1 MEIGCRSHQLY
12 LSTWRHVKHRI
23 QQLIQSALDKL
34 VSEGTL
40 SSKQRPADLR
50 IEHSRRPDQGDF
62 ATALALSLARS
73 LKKNPRQIALL
84 IQRNIPSND
93 LIEKTEIAGP
103 GFINIFLSKRAIT
116 KEIGEILA
124 QGRRYGC
131 TVENA
136 LEKVLVE
143 FVSANPTGPLHVGH
157 GRGAAFGDSLAR
169 LLRAAGK
176 AVDTEY
182 YVNDMGRQMDIL
194 SASVWIRYLQ
204 LCGDEADLPKGA
216 YQGQYIFDCA
226 EQLKDKFDTQLR
238 RPYTNQYEKDAA
250 VDQIL
255 DQAIVRIRTLIGAD
269 RFDEVRRFVLEQM
282 VQVIRHDLNE
292 FDVSYDQWFFESTVQ
307 QRGDL
312 QQTID
317 VLRDGGFLYESEG
330 ATWFR
335 SSQFGDEKDR
345 VLVRSNGEI
354 TYFASDIAYHLDKYK
369 RGYNCLINI
378 WGADHHGYIAR
389 MKAAVSAAGQ
399 NPELLKIVVV
409 QFASLFRAGKRVQ
422 MSTRAGEFVTLNQLI
437 EETGKDAAR
446 FFYVLRKSEQHFEF
460 DLELAKAKNNENP
473 VYYVQ
478 YAHARIRSVFRQMLK
493 RGITRSSE
501 RPYHLLTNRS
511 EQNLIKR
518 LSRYPD
524 VIQSAANKLEP
535 HQIAYYLRDVANDFH
550 AFYNKM
556 RILDAD
562 SGLRDVRLDLIQ
574 ATGQV
579 LANGLEI
586 LGVDAPESM

>member
-1 MEIGCRSHQLY
+1 MKYKIEQLV
-12 LSTWRHVKHRI
+12 RK
-23 QQLIQSALDKL
+23 ALDHLIK
-34 VSEGTL
+34 EGAL
-40 SSKQRPADLR
+40 SSEQQFSELK
-50 IEHSRRPDQGDF
+50 IEHSRRLSQGDF
-62 ATALALSLARS
+62 ATALALNLARS
-73 LKKNPRQIALL
+73 LKKNPREIAQL
-84 IQRNIPSND
+84 IQRSIPSND

-103 GFINIFLSKRAIT
+103 GFINFFLYEQAVA
-116 KEIGEILA
+116 KEVPEILA
-124 QGRRYGC
+124 RGNRYGC
-131 TVENA
+131 AVRNSA
-136 LEKVLVE
+136 DRVLVE

-176 AVDTEY
+176 TVDTEY

-194 SASVWIRYLQ
+194 SVSVWIRYLQ
-204 LCGDEADLPKGA
+204 LCGDGADLPKGA
-216 YQGQYIFDCA
+216 YQGRYILDCA
-226 EQLKDKFDTQLR
+226 ERIHDRFDTQLR
-238 RPYTNQYEKDAA
+238 RPYAGEYEKDADD
-250 VDQIL
+250 DQVL
-255 DQAIVRIRTLIGAD
+255 DQAIARVRALIGAG
-269 RFDEVRRFVLEQM
+269 RFDEVRQCVLDQM
-282 VQVIRHDLNE
+282 IQIIRDDLEE
-292 FDVSYDQWFFESTVQ
+292 FDVRYDRWFFESTVQ

-312 QQTID
+312 QQTIEA
-317 VLRDGGFLYESEG
+317 LRERDFLYESEG

-378 WGADHHGYIAR
+378 WGADHHGYTAR
-389 MKAAVSAAGQ
+389 MEAAVSAAGQ
-399 NPELLKIVVV
+399 DPDLLHIVLV
-409 QFASLFRAGKRVQ
+409 QFATLFRAGQRVQ
-422 MSTRAGEFVTLNQLI
+422 MSTRAGEFVTLNELVD
-437 EETGKDAAR
+437 ETGKDAAR
-446 FFYVLRKSEQHFEF
+446 FFYVLRKSDQHLEF
-460 DLELAKAKNNENP
+460 DLELAKSKNSENP

-493 RGITRSSE
+493 RGIKRTSE
-501 RPYHLLTNRS
+501 RPYHLLTNQS

-524 VIQSAANKLEP
+524 VIQSAASRLEP

-562 SGLRDVRLDLIQ
+562 SGLREVRLDLIQ

>member
-1 MEIGCRSHQLY
+1 M
-12 LSTWRHVKHRI
+12 KHRI
-23 QQLIQSALDKL
+23 QQLVRKALDNL
-34 VSEGTL
+34 ISEGAL
-40 SSKQRPADLR
+40 SSEQRPSELI
-50 IEHSRRPDQGDF
+50 IEHSRRLSQGDF
-62 ATALALSLARS
+62 ATALALTLARS
-73 LKKNPRQIALL
+73 LKKNPREVAQL

-103 GFINIFLSKRAIT
+103 GFLNFFLSEQAIAN
-116 KEIGEILA
+116 EVSEILA
-124 QGRRYGC
+124 QGSRYGC
-131 TVENA
+131 AVEDSA
-136 LEKVLVE
+136 DRVLVE

-176 AVDTEY
+176 AVETEY

-194 SASVWIRYLQ
+194 SVSVWIRYLQ
-204 LCGDEADLPKGA
+204 LCGDEADLPNGA
-216 YQGQYIFDCA
+216 YQGRYILDCA
-226 EQLKDKFDTQLR
+226 EQIHDRFDTQLR
-238 RPYTNQYEKDAA
+238 HTYTGEYEKDADD
-250 VDQIL
+250 DQVL
-255 DQAIVRIRTLIGAD
+255 DQAIARVRTLIGAD
-269 RFDEVRRFVLEQM
+269 RFDEVRQCVLDQM
-282 VQVIRHDLNE
+282 VQIIRDDLDE
-292 FDVSYDQWFFESTVQ
+292 FDVSHDRWFFESTVQ
-307 QRGDL
+307 RRGDL
-312 QQTID
+312 QKTID
-317 VLRDGGFLYESEG
+317 VLREGNFLYESEG

-335 SSQFGDEKDR
+335 SSQLGDEKDR

-369 RGYNCLINI
+369 RGYNYLINV
-378 WGADHHGYIAR
+378 WGADHHGYTAR

-399 NPELLKIVVV
+399 NSDLLNIVLV
-409 QFASLFRAGKRVQ
+409 QFATLFRAGQRVQ
-422 MSTRAGEFVTLNQLI
+422 MSTRAGEFVTLNELV

-446 FFYVLRKSEQHFEF
+446 YFYVLRKSDQHLEF
-460 DLELAKAKNNENP
+460 DLELAKSRNNENP

-493 RGITRSSE
+493 RGITRSDE
-501 RPYHLLTNRS
+501 RPYHLLTNQS

-524 VIQSAANKLEP
+524 VIRSAASRLEP

-562 SGLRDVRLDLIQ
+562 SGIRDVRLDLIQ

>member
-1 MEIGCRSHQLY
+1 MKQKIEQLVRKA
-12 LSTWRHVKHRI
+12 LNN
-23 QQLIQSALDKL
+23 LIE
-34 VSEGTL
+34 EGAL
-40 SSKQRPADLR
+40 SSEQQPSELI
-50 IEHSRRPDQGDF
+50 IEHSRRHSQGDF
-62 ATALALSLARS
+62 ATALALTLASS
-73 LKKNPRQIALL
+73 LKKNPREVAQL

-103 GFINIFLSKRAIT
+103 GFINFFLYEQAVA
-116 KEIGEILA
+116 KEVPEILA
-124 QGRRYGC
+124 QGNRYGC
-131 TVENA
+131 AAEDSA
-136 LEKVLVE
+136 DRVLVE

-194 SASVWIRYLQ
+194 SVSVWIRYLQ
-204 LCGDEADLPKGA
+204 LCGDDVDLPSGA
-216 YQGQYIFDCA
+216 YQGQYIIDCA
-226 EQLKDKFDTQLR
+226 EKMHDRFDAQLHRT
-238 RPYTNQYEKDAA
+238 YTAEYDKDADD
-250 VDQIL
+250 DQVL
-255 DQAIVRIRTLIGAD
+255 DQAVARVRALIGAD
-269 RFDEVRRFVLEQM
+269 RFDEVRRHALDQM
-282 VQVIRHDLNE
+282 VQIIRDDLDG
-292 FDVSYDQWFFESTVQ
+292 FDVSYDRWFFESAVQ
-307 QRGDL
+307 KRGDL
-312 QQTID
+312 QQVID
-317 VLRDGGFLYESEG
+317 ALKERDFLYESEG

-369 RGYNCLINI
+369 RGYNCLINV
-378 WGADHHGYIAR
+378 WGADHHGYTAR
-389 MKAAVSAAGQ
+389 MKAAVRAAGQ
-399 NPELLKIVVV
+399 NPDLLHIVLV
-409 QFASLFRAGKRVQ
+409 QFATLFRAGQRVQ
-422 MSTRAGEFVTLNQLI
+422 MSTRAGEFVTLNELI

-446 FFYVLRKSEQHFEF
+446 FFYVLRKSDQHLEF
-460 DLELAKAKNNENP
+460 DLELAKSKNNENP

-493 RGITRSSE
+493 RGITRTGD
-501 RPYHLLTNRS
+501 RPYHLLANQS

-524 VIQSAANKLEP
+524 VIQSAASRLEP